1 MKIFGNK
8 IEKKSQKEIKAVG
21 KVNDDR
27 VNLLL
32 ENLTRFMG
40 KGQLIYNKNDLI
52 KIINEGYLFNPDI
65 YSIIN
70 KIIQTAS
77 MIDFQLYEIKD
88 TKEFWQYK
96 NYRGK
101 VSNEESRY
109 MQLKA
114 LEPVEQPELMKLLQS
129 PNPNQT
135 STLFTQSLHGYF
147 CLLGNSYLNKIEIA
161 GNKYGITGEMQVL
174 PAHLTKIVF
183 GDKTNIINGYSIDC
197 FNDVKYNFPKES
209 VYHFKTF
216 NPSTDNGMFMYGAAP
231 TFNAVMTK
239 SNDSYIAATELIRN
253 LGAMGILS
261 TGNDD
266 TIDSE
271 VTAKMEDRYSERFSG
286 ASKRGKIWIVGHKMD
301 YQNIAQ
307 SITDL
312 NLIQGQEQDFLTLC
326 RLLNVD
332 SRIMGYVK
340 GSTFSNMGEAKKDF
354 IQNRILP
361 LKYMESEAYN
371 NFILPAF
378 SAQDNK
384 KYYLDIDT
392 KAIPELQVD
401 IDKLS
406 TRIQNEI
413 KSGILTPAEGAK
425 MLGYPELK
433 EAEANQLWVATN
445 MTPMNKVS
453 ALKPKL

>member
-1 MKIFGNK
+1 MKIPFTSLE
-8 IEKKSQKEIKAVG
+8 IKKSESIKANR
-21 KVNDDR
+21 VNDDKI
-27 VNLLL
+27 NILYEQLLK
-32 ENLTRFMG
+32 FFG
-40 KGQLIYNKNDLI
+40 KGQLIYNKNDLT
-52 KIINEGYLFNPDI
+52 KIINEGYLFNPDV

-77 MIDFQLYEIKD
+77 MIDWQLYEIKD
-88 TKEFWQYK
+88 EKAIKQYK
-96 NYRGK
+96 SYRGK
-101 VSNEESRY
+101 GIDEAIYYQS
-109 MQLKA
+109 KA
-114 LEPVEQPELMKLLQS
+114 LEPVEQPEITKLLNY
-129 PNPNQT
+129 PNEQQT
-135 STLFTQSLHGYF
+135 STLFTQSLLGYY

-161 GNKYGITGEMQVL
+161 GNKYNVTGEMQVL
-174 PAHLTKIVF
+174 PAYLVKIVF
-183 GDKTNIINGYSIDC
+183 SGSSKNMIDSYSIEN
-197 FNDVKYNFPKES
+197 FNDVRYNFPKET
-209 VYHFKTF
+209 VYHFKSF
-216 NPSTDNGMFMYGAAP
+216 NPSVDSGMFMYGAAP
-231 TFNAVMTK
+231 TFNAVLTK

-271 VTAKMEDRYSERFSG
+271 KTRKMEARYADRFGG
-286 ASKRGKIWIVGHKMD
+286 ASKRGKIWIVGHKME

-340 GSTFSNMGEAKKDF
+340 GSTFSNMQEARKDF
-354 IQNRILP
+354 LQNRILP

-371 NFILPAF
+371 TFILPAF
-378 SAQDNK
+378 SKQDNK
-384 KYYLDIDT
+384 KYYLDVDT

-413 KSGILTPAEGAK
+413 KSGIIKPAEAAK
-425 MLGYPELK
+425 MLGYPELT
-433 EAEANQLWVATN
+433 ETEANQLWVGTN
-445 MTPMNKVS
+445 LIPMKKANE
-453 ALKPKL
+453 PKQIF